1 MKKQFAVL
9 LAVVAAL
16 GAAALLAPTP
26 VIARPTC
33 DTVRCL
39 PCPDGYHL
47 SLQWPNCCRC
57 IKN

>member
-1 MKKQFAVL
+1 MKKLITLGSMLVAVG
-9 LAVVAAL
+9 AL
-16 GAAALLAPTP
+16 VALLTPTP
-26 VIARPTC
+26 AVARPNC

-57 IKN
+57 VKN

>member
-1 MKKQFAVL
+1 MKKPFALFL
-9 LAVVAAL
+9 LVVAAL
-16 GAAALLAPTP
+16 GLFALAAPTP
-26 VIARPTC
+26 AVARPGC

-57 IKN
+57 VKN

>member
-1 MKKQFAVL
+1 MRKSIVAGVVL
-9 LAVVAAL
+9 VVVL
-16 GAAALLAPTP
+16 GALALFAPTP
-26 VIARPTC
+26 AIARANC

-57 IKN
+57 VKN